1 MNPRPPGFDETGF
14 RQRTRMSTVWEES
27 LGQLWRVWQGIDT
40 AHDLGSHNSA
50 ANSFRKLNP
59 EPPGFDETHL
69 GEFNANV
76 DIN

>member
-1 MNPRPPGFDETGF
+1 
-14 RQRTRMSTVWEES
+14 MSTVWEENFRDS
-27 LGQLWRVWQGIDT
+27 YGGFGRELDT

-69 GEFNANV
+69 GDFNANV